1 MNLIESI
8 EQFVEDKDILVEE
21 FDVESVSSAIKSI
34 SDVIG
39 YVAAIMKNLA
49 DKNNS
54 GSAAFT
60 KTSLRQID
68 KNIDLIRKSLPHV
81 FNPEITFGPSTKKA
95 LQEISDVLNRQV
107 VRITSESKGL
117 ISLIKS
123 DNKDDIEDNTADNTE
138 NKEDNFVDDFE
149 TEE

>member
-68 KNIDLIRKSLPHV
+68 KKSLM
-81 FNPEITFGPSTKKA
+81 
-95 LQEISDVLNRQV
+95 
-107 VRITSESKGL
+107 
-117 ISLIKS
+117 
-123 DNKDDIEDNTADNTE
+123 IE
-138 NKEDNFVDDFE
+138 V
-149 TEE
+149 